1 MILIEICPFNWN
13 HLYQEE
19 KNNLTVD
26 IKNLVEKIVFDED
39 HLFELKEVLNQLNE
53 NKINLKEVKHVILN
67 QKTDIMESII
77 DLFSF
82 YLNQQQSRVSPNE
95 SGEKIEK
102 LQLQVKER
110 ENLLE
115 EIGKR
120 IEIIANKSFTN
131 EKNF

>member
-53 NKINLKEVKHVILN
+53 NKINLKEVKQVILN
-67 QKTDIMESII
+67 QKKDIMESII

-82 YLNQQQSRVSPNE
+82 YLNQEQSRASSNE
-95 SGEKIEK
+95 NGEKIEM

-115 EIGKR
+115 EIGNRLEK
-120 IEIIANKSFTN
+120 ITN
-131 EKNF
+131 NNSVNDR

>member
-13 HLYQEE
+13 HLYQEK

-120 IEIIANKSFTN
+120 LEKITN
-131 EKNF
+131 NNSVNDR

>member
-53 NKINLKEVKHVILN
+53 NKINLKEVKQVILN
-67 QKTDIMESII
+67 QKKDIMESII

-120 IEIIANKSFTN
+120 LEKITN
-131 EKNF
+131 NNSVNDR

>member
-53 NKINLKEVKHVILN
+53 NKINLKEVKQVILN
-67 QKTDIMESII
+67 QKKDIMESII

-82 YLNQQQSRVSPNE
+82 YLNQQQSRAFLNE

-120 IEIIANKSFTN
+120 LEKITN
-131 EKNF
+131 NNSVNDR

>member
-13 HLYQEE
+13 HLYQEK

-53 NKINLKEVKHVILN
+53 NKINLKEVKQVILN
-67 QKTDIMESII
+67 QKKDIMESII

-120 IEIIANKSFTN
+120 LEKITN
-131 EKNF
+131 NNSVNDR

>member
-53 NKINLKEVKHVILN
+53 NKINLKEVKQVILN
-67 QKTDIMESII
+67 QKKDIMESII

-82 YLNQQQSRVSPNE
+82 YLNQQQSRAFLNE

-120 IEIIANKSFTN
+120 IEKITDNNSVNYK
-131 EKNF
+131 